1 MSKDS
6 RGYQSGSS
14 RSQLHLLPPSIEE
27 YVADNSA
34 VRFIEVFVESLD
46 LSAMQFT
53 HHTPA
58 ATGRPPYDPK
68 MLLSLY
74 IYGYLYRIESS
85 RRLETEAKRNLE
97 VMWLLHQLQPDFKTI
112 ARFRSENAAQ
122 FELVLKAFNKA
133 CAKMALFS
141 REVVAVDGSK
151 FKAVNSKDRYL
162 KRQDIVAAQEKA
174 DAKIASYLEAL
185 RLADEADEADEAAQI
200 PAPSKEELQS
210 KLAYWQKKYQK
221 LVLQEEILDENG
233 VDELGLTD
241 PDCVRLS
248 DRKHCAGVVGYNVQ
262 CAVEG
267 ESHLVI
273 AVDAVTDKNDL
284 HQLGEMALKA
294 REGLMLETDETE
306 APTPALKVL
315 ADAGYHEAS
324 ELEQCEESGIVAVVP
339 APRTAS
345 GRTNAGEQVFD
356 LKMFTYDKDR
366 DLFLCPAGMELARK
380 STEQRHG
387 ATLGA
392 YYNKAGCKTCSF
404 KPQCTT
410 GQYRRLKR
418 REDQEVI
425 DRAAGNYQAHRKLF
439 SKRKALVE
447 HVFGTW
453 RNKGQG
459 RFLQRGITKI
469 RGELQLMALAYN
481 IGRVIRLKGVTA
493 LIEKIKGIKEE
504 LKLTKVAICL
514 FFTKRGCVCVEF

>member
-6 RGYQSGSS
+6 LGYQCGSS

-27 YVADNSA
+27 YVADNSP

-46 LSAMQFT
+46 MSAMQFT

-58 ATGRPPYDPK
+58 TTGRPPYDPK

-74 IYGYLYRIESS
+74 IYGYLFRIESS
-85 RRLETEAKRNLE
+85 RRLEAEAKRNLE

-112 ARFRSENAAQ
+112 ARFRSENATQ

-133 CAKMALFS
+133 CAEMTLFS

-162 KRQDIVAAQEKA
+162 KRQDIEAARKKA
-174 DAKIASYLEAL
+174 DAKITDYLEAV

-210 KLAYWQKKYQK
+210 KLDYWKKNRQK
-221 LVLQEEILDENG
+221 LVLQEEVLNENK

-241 PDCVRLS
+241 PDCVRLT

-267 ESHLVI
+267 ESHLVV

-284 HQLGEMALKA
+284 HQLAAMALKA
-294 REGLMLETDETE
+294 QEELRVERDESQG
-306 APTPALKVL
+306 PPPVLKVL

-324 ELEQCEESGIVAVVP
+324 ELEQCEKAGIVAVVP
-339 APRTAS
+339 APRSTS
-345 GRTNAGEQVFD
+345 GRNNAGVEVFD
-356 LKMFTYDKDR
+356 LKMFAYDKDR
-366 DLFLCPAGMELARK
+366 DLFVCPAGMELPRK
-380 STEQRHG
+380 STQERHG
-387 ATLGA
+387 ALVGA
-392 YYNKAGCKTCSF
+392 YYNRGGCKTCAL

-418 REDQEVI
+418 REDQEMI
-425 DRAAGNYQAHRKLF
+425 DRAAQCYQEHRPLF
-439 SKRKALVE
+439 KRRKAIVE

-459 RFLQRGITKI
+459 RFLQRGLTKI

-481 IGRVIRLKGVTA
+481 IGRVIQLKGVTA
-493 LIEKIKGIKEE
+493 LIEKMREMKEQ
-504 LKLTKVAICL
+504 LNVTKVTLCL
-514 FFTKRGCVCVEF
+514 LFGKRGSVIIEF

>member
-133 CAKMALFS
+133 CTKMALFS

-151 FKAVNSKDRYL
+151 FKAVNSKDRYF
-162 KRQDIVAAQEKA
+162 KRQD
-174 DAKIASYLEAL
+174 
-185 RLADEADEADEAAQI
+185 
-200 PAPSKEELQS
+200 
-210 KLAYWQKKYQK
+210 
-221 LVLQEEILDENG
+221 
-233 VDELGLTD
+233 
-241 PDCVRLS
+241 
-248 DRKHCAGVVGYNVQ
+248 
-262 CAVEG
+262 
-267 ESHLVI
+267 
-273 AVDAVTDKNDL
+273 
-284 HQLGEMALKA
+284 
-294 REGLMLETDETE
+294 
-306 APTPALKVL
+306 
-315 ADAGYHEAS
+315 
-324 ELEQCEESGIVAVVP
+324 IVAVVP
-339 APRTAS
+339 APRTTS
-345 GRTNAGEQVFD
+345 GCTNAGEQVFD
-356 LKMFTYDKDR
+356 LKVFTYDKDR
-366 DLFLCPAGMELARK
+366 DLFMCPAGMELARK